1 MKGMRQR
8 ILTATIL
15 ALLCACSLPEAPG
28 TINAMLHMDHQVPVL
43 EELSVLDRHDVTL
56 TFNEEV
62 EVLAASFD
70 GLEAEAWPAA
80 PGVIQVHSSDELP
93 LSHAAQLFISVRDK
107 AWNSSALSIPVSG
120 RNNDIPSLVINEFSS
135 KGTETQPDRIELEI
149 RGEGNLEG
157 ICVMDGTKGNE
168 KHSFI
173 LPDIDVERGD
183 YVVIWWDSVPDE
195 EVQENDDGST
205 VFNLAASSKEGLAT
219 NNGVFVVY
227 RTPSGDDDVID
238 ALVYTNGESTSY
250 SGFGSARVEASYNG
264 LTASFDWMGPAFN
277 SRHSTSTRT
286 VSRRNIRMDT
296 DSASDFYITVTRGQT
311 FGRMNSSAEY
321 VPEEKTASGPGDVF

>member
-149 RGEGNLEG
+149 HSDGNLEG
-157 ICVMDGTKGNE
+157 VCLMDGTKGNE
-168 KHSFI
+168 RHAFV
-173 LPDIDVERGD
+173 LPDIDVRRGD
-183 YVVIWWDSVPDE
+183 YVVIWWDSKCDAPE
-195 EVQENDDGST
+195 ALSNKSGSMT
-205 VFNLAASSKEGLAT
+205 YNLEAGSPEGLAT
-219 NNGVFVVY
+219 NNGAFVVY
-227 RTPSGDDDVID
+227 PTASGDGPVID
-238 ALVYTNGESTSY
+238 ALVYTDGRASTH
-250 SGFGSARVEASYNG
+250 GGLGSAAVEASWQA
-264 LTASFDWMGPAFN
+264 LKDSFDWFAQPFN
-277 SRHSTSTRT
+277 ALYSTSTRT
-286 VSRRNIRMDT
+286 ICRRISHDDT
-296 DSASDFYITVTRGQT
+296 NRAEDFMICETRGGT
-311 FGRMNSSAEY
+311 FGEMNSSDEY
-321 VPEEKTASGPGDVF
+321 VPPQQ

>member
-1 MKGMRQR
+1 MSGMKKMIALACALVMVSCSQPPLVNMVDSMFSQDRQLPRLVSMRT
-8 ILTATIL
+8 LDM
-15 ALLCACSLPEAPG
+15 S
-28 TINAMLHMDHQVPVL
+28 
-43 EELSVLDRHDVTL
+43 SVLLSFSKEVTL
-56 TFNEEV
+56 QE
-62 EVLAASFD
+62 ARID
-70 GLEAEAWPAA
+70 GMKAVWRMDGP
-80 PGVIQVHSSDELP
+80 SSIVVTSPSGLDISTP
-93 LSHAAQLFISVRDK
+93 SDLFIRVADSSH
-107 AWNSSALSIPVSG
+107 NSSAFHIPLYG
-120 RNNDIPSLVINEFSS
+120 LNDRIPPLVINELSS
-135 KGTETQPDRIELEI
+135 KGTPTQPDRIELEI
-149 RGEGNLEG
+149 RGDGNLEG

-286 VSRRNIRMDT
+286 VSRRNNRMDT

-321 VPEEKTASGPGDVF
+321 VPEEKTASGPGDVL